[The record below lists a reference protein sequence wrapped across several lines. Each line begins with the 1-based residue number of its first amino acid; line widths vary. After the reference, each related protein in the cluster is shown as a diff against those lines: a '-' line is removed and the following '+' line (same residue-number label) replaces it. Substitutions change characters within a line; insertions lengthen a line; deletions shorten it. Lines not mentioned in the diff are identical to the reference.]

1 MGESAVNTP
10 DAIRPKPSLLDL
22 GMRLHLPYNN
32 DFGLIEKLIPY
43 APSIKSIYLPCNHT
57 ILGSGRYEG
66 RTINRN
72 WENYDAEVKDIAKI
86 VAPYDIKVNMLLNSL
101 HVSSDILN
109 NFHGSALYR
118 YLKGYEESD
127 VEWLTIANIQ
137 LAMLVRRY
145 FPRFKLDVSVLGL
158 IDTVKRAQYWYDLVR
173 PDLFCVDLDR
183 SKDLSLIRNI
193 TTLTGVPVK
202 VLVMDFCLP
211 DCPYK
216 PWHYI
221 HNALKEENAFSCWQI
236 RADKPWYYYKGRS
249 IPPYY
254 LRRYAGLIQ
263 DIKIV
268 ERNSDTETILR
279 NIQHYAENSDSR
291 YMIFNG
297 GVVKEGDSPPAI
309 SSSVDKLYFNL
320 NSKHPLFKPVPEYVF
335 ERTLTC
341 DLNCGVCRFCYE
353 AWKDE
358 WQVLEDY
365 ELLAGYL
372 RNAFPDMATQRYY
385 LSLLDT
391 LHGQRHN
398 VSFIEAI
405 RLMMEYVEAPFKPLL
420 EYFSGLAFIEL
431 KSHLADSCINRLYVP
446 KLREHLR
453 QIQVLYQDHDVIC
466 YTGYDQYDKNSFVY
480 LRVLAIAARS
490 DRYANYHLIEYY
502 LRMREEQAAWD
513 LIRLLDPDEKLL
525 ERFALFAFNN
535 SSYDIVSRLTEQLD
549 LFIRLSNPL
558 RARLLVI
565 RQFSRVMKGLAPEK
579 NHPYVFT
586 PSSRYGQKE
595 NFACLYLESHIN
607 GVIPSL
613 NAREALLS
621 YAVSLQ
627 SLKSLALA
635 KKVYDLLLIMDT
647 EHLTIL
653 KKYHQLLLDM
663 NSRAGADDVSNR
675 IDLLYLKSRNELD
688 RNERIARKGER
699 YEALA
704 KCYYDIKDF
713 ENAALFASKLVDID
727 PNLSVAWSILL
738 QSLKNIGDG
747 ARFAEFSRLQAML
760 QQKQSVL
767 ADTRLLVRRRE
778 TEIFR
783 GHMVSKRLL
792 DLIDGLGGSYR
803 VERSFKFIR
812 NRFLSNRFIVTV
824 LLNEP
829 NASRN
834 QEIFA
839 MCRALAV
846 PENCYNLIIQHI
858 SSAVKVHFGFEDAGG
873 YSLLKIYLEFPYNH
887 SRRIQGTASDEPW
900 LLLLGFK
907 WDPSTPSR
915 SVISRYSGLPS
926 YTPRQI
932 HAKIA
937 TSFPQTSG
945 SIILPFTT
953 AILKMCDNRSPNQP
967 MWYLD
972 VLDEGTLRQ
981 SFDVKT
987 YRVRLPLAHL
997 LPLLQDLCR
1006 RMNIPAQQFE
1016 AHFDTIRDHKFGHLS
1031 CGIGRDGEEF
1041 LAIYHEV
1048 HGQ

>member
-1 MGESAVNTP
+1 MDEPAITSATL
-10 DAIRPKPSLLDL
+10 DKKPSLLDV
-22 GMRLHLPYNN
+22 GMRLHVPYNN
-32 DFGLIEKLIPY
+32 DLGLIEKLIPY
-43 APSIKSIYLPCNHT
+43 APYIKSIYLPCNHT
-57 ILGSGRYEG
+57 MLGSGRYEG
-66 RTINRN
+66 RAINRN

-101 HVSSDILN
+101 HVSSDILD

-118 YLKGYEESD
+118 YLKGYENSD

-137 LAMLVRRY
+137 LAILIRRY

-183 SKDLSLIRNI
+183 SKDLNLIRNI

-221 HNALKEENAFSCWQI
+221 HNALKEESAFSCWQI

-254 LRRYAGLIQ
+254 LRRYVGLIQ

-279 NIQHYAENSDSR
+279 NIQHYAENSDSQ

-297 GVVKEGDSPPAI
+297 GVVKEGDRPPAI
-309 SSSVDKLYFNL
+309 SSSVDKLYYNL

-335 ERTLTC
+335 DRTLTC
-341 DLNCGVCRFCYE
+341 DLNCGVCTFCYE

-358 WQVLEDY
+358 WQVREDY

-372 RNAFPDMATQRYY
+372 RNAFPDLATQRYY

-405 RLMMEYVEAPFKPLL
+405 RLMMEYVEAPFKQVLD
-420 EYFSGLAFIEL
+420 YFSGLAFLEL
-431 KSHLADSCINRLYVP
+431 KSPLADSCINRLYVSE
-446 KLREHLR
+446 LREHLR
-453 QIQVLYQDHDVIC
+453 QMQVLYHDHDVIC

-480 LRVLAIAARS
+480 LHILAIAARS

-513 LIRLLDPDEKLL
+513 LIRLVDLDEKLL

-535 SSYDIVSRLTEQLD
+535 SSYDFVSRLTEQLD

-565 RQFSRVMKGLAPEK
+565 RQFSRVMKGLTPEK
-579 NHPYVFT
+579 NHPYVFA

-595 NFACLYLESHIN
+595 NFACLYLDSIIN
-607 GVIPSL
+607 GVIPGL

-635 KKVYDLLLIMDT
+635 KVVYDLLLTMDP

-663 NSRAGADDVSNR
+663 NSRAGADDISKR
-675 IDLLYLKSRNELD
+675 IDLLYLKNRDELD
-688 RNERIARKGER
+688 RNELIPQKGDR

-727 PNLSVAWSILL
+727 PNVPVAWSILL

-747 ARFAEFSRLQAML
+747 ARFAEFSRLHARL
-760 QQKQSVL
+760 QQEQSIL

-783 GHMVSKRLL
+783 GHPVSKRLL

-803 VERSFKFIR
+803 VERSFKFVR

-824 LLNEP
+824 PLNEP
-829 NASRN
+829 EASLN
-834 QEIFA
+834 
-839 MCRALAV
+839 
-846 PENCYNLIIQHI
+846 
-858 SSAVKVHFGFEDAGG
+858 
-873 YSLLKIYLEFPYNH
+873 
-887 SRRIQGTASDEPW
+887 
-900 LLLLGFK
+900 
-907 WDPSTPSR
+907 
-915 SVISRYSGLPS
+915 
-926 YTPRQI
+926 
-932 HAKIA
+932 
-937 TSFPQTSG
+937 
-945 SIILPFTT
+945 
-953 AILKMCDNRSPNQP
+953 
-967 MWYLD
+967 
-972 VLDEGTLRQ
+972 
-981 SFDVKT
+981 
-987 YRVRLPLAHL
+987 
-997 LPLLQDLCR
+997 
-1006 RMNIPAQQFE
+1006 
-1016 AHFDTIRDHKFGHLS
+1016 
-1031 CGIGRDGEEF
+1031 
-1041 LAIYHEV
+1041 
-1048 HGQ
+1048 